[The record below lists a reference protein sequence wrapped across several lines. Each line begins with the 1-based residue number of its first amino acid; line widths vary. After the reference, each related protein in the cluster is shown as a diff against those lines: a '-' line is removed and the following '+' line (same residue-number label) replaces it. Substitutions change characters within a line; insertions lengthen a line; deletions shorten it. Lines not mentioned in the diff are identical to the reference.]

1 MEREKQVNKVLI
13 ILITLRAITILGICF
28 LMFWDFLNN
37 DLFWDAIGNGNIFDK
52 PQ

>member
-1 MEREKQVNKVLI
+1 MDREKQVSKILLILI
-13 ILITLRAITILGICF
+13 ILWILTILSIMVG
-28 LMFWDFLNN
+28 MYVDFLSD

>member
-1 MEREKQVNKVLI
+1 MDREKQVSKILLILI
-13 ILITLRAITILGICF
+13 ILWILTILSI
-28 LMFWDFLNN
+28 MVVMYVDFLSD